1 MSVVKR
7 IEEICKEFDARVI
20 QVGLPIARLELAK
33 ALAEREAAQ
42 QTLGQVDAAN
52 RRCQECNA
60 LLEVSSV
67 YCDTCGT
74 DVPRLQPTRRKEN
87 HDT

>member
-1 MSVVKR
+1 MSQSDVVKR

-20 QVGLPIARLELAK
+20 EVGLPIARLELAK

-42 QTLGQVDAAN
+42 PTLAPDAAN
-52 RRCQECNA
+52 RRCPECRS

-74 DVPRLQPTRRKEN
+74 DTPRR
-87 HDT
+87 